1 MRRRGAGHRPERR
14 ERGLCGR
21 GRGRGPAPPMCPPAP
36 HRPPADAPLTAAG
49 RALVPTGPG
58 RSPSCSLRT
67 RAQRATCRPCGR
79 VDLLPAVSER
89 EELCFR
95 PSPAP
100 LPSRAAGAEM
110 CFLPEVS
117 CRLPPHGRTGL
128 EPRFSASVP
137 ASLDGNPLAAIG
149 KLLSSLSEALF
160 SRNLEGDSLTGGGS
174 DLPSGDSTHPRRR
187 AQKEDMAIGPRE
199 ARSQVS
205 VTFQDVAVLFTRD
218 EWRELGPSQ
227 RNVYQEVMLEN
238 YSNLV
243 SLGLLFSKPKVISL
257 LQQGEDPWRVEKE
270 SPGGPSLGWKS
281 SHKTTK
287 STQTQDCSFQELMMR
302 RSRRNGPWDF
312 KSEKLCIYEDRL
324 EKKQEKKESI
334 QAVSV
339 THKKILIVERSHKNN
354 EFGQNFS
361 PKSVLVRQQMVPR
374 EKTPPKCEIQGN
386 SFKQNPYLLNQPK
399 INTAEKRYKC
409 SICEKT
415 FINTSSLRKHE
426 KNHSGEKLFKCK
438 ECSKAFNQSSALI
451 QHQIT
456 HTGEKPYVCKEC
468 GKAFTLSTSLYKHLR
483 THTVEK
489 SYRCKECGKSF
500 SRRSGLFI
508 HQKIHAGENPH
519 RYNPGRKASS
529 TSLPG
534 CQRIHLR
541 KKSYLCNECGNT
553 FKSSSSLRYHQRIHT
568 GEKPFKCSECGRAF
582 SQSASL
588 IQHER
593 IHTGEKPYRCNE
605 CGKGFTSISRLNRHR
620 IIHTGE
626 KLYNCNECG
635 KALSSHSTLIIHER
649 IHTGEKPCKCKV
661 CGKAFRQSSALIQHQ
676 RMHTGERPYKCNEC
690 GKTFRCNSSLS
701 NHQRIH
707 TGEKPYRCEECG
719 ISFGQSSALIQH
731 RRIHTG
737 EKPFKCNTCGKTF
750 RQSSSRI
757 AHQRIHTGEKPYE
770 CTTCGKL
777 FNHRSSL
784 TNHYKIHIEENP

>member
-1 MRRRGAGHRPERR
+1 MVPWREAENRVGKGLRGRRSSRARRAGARTGQVPTRGRCPHGAGALALPRSPERR
-14 ERGLCGR
+14 SGCWRCHLAPRASAARG
-21 GRGRGPAPPMCPPAP
+21 GPWSW
-36 HRPPADAPLTAAG
+36 G
-49 RALVPTGPG
+49 
-58 RSPSCSLRT
+58 
-67 RAQRATCRPCGR
+67 AQRAAAAAAGPASGPEAQSPRDPGLDGRPA
-79 VDLLPAVSER
+79 LLLRGLRAP
-89 EELCFR
+89 
-95 PSPAP
+95 PSADAGWDFGAEG
-100 LPSRAAGAEM
+100 SRAGKQKG
-110 CFLPEVS
+110 
-117 CRLPPHGRTGL
+117 LPPGFLSLLR
-128 EPRFSASVP
+128 SAFWRLHRP
-137 ASLDGNPLAAIG
+137 QG
-149 KLLSSLSEALF
+149 
-160 SRNLEGDSLTGGGS
+160 
-174 DLPSGDSTHPRRR
+174 R
-187 AQKEDMAIGPRE
+187 AQEEDMAAGQRA
-199 ARSQVS
+199 ARPQVS
-205 VTFQDVAVLFTRD
+205 LTFEDVAVLFTRD
-218 EWRELGPSQ
+218 EWKKLAPSQ
-227 RNVYQEVMLEN
+227 RNLYRDVMLEN
-238 YSNLV
+238 YRNLV
-243 SLGLLFSKPKVISL
+243 SLGLPFTKPKVISL
-257 LQQGEDPWRVEKE
+257 LQQGEDPWKVEKDG
-270 SPGGPSLGWKS
+270 SGGPCPGLKS
-281 SHKTTK
+281 IHKTTK
-287 STQTQDCSFQELMMR
+287 STQTQDCSFQGLILK
-302 RSRRNGPWDF
+302 RSNRNGPWNL
-312 KSEKLCIYEDRL
+312 KLEKPYIYESRL
-324 EKKQEKKESI
+324 EKKDKKESF
-334 QAVSV
+334 QVVST
-339 THKKILIVERSHKNN
+339 THKKIPTRERSHKNS
-354 EFGQNFS
+354 ELSQNFS
-361 PKSVLVRQQMVPR
+361 PKSVLIRPQILPR
-374 EKTPPKCEIQGN
+374 EETPPRCEIQGN
-386 SFKQNPYLLNQPK
+386 SFKQNSDLLNQPK
-399 INTAEKRYKC
+399 ITADKRYKC
-409 SICEKT
+409 SMCEKT

-438 ECSKAFNQSSALI
+438 ECSKAFSQSSALI

-456 HTGEKPYVCKEC
+456 HTGEKPYICKEC

-508 HQKIHAGENPH
+508 HQKIHAEENPYK
-519 RYNPGRKASS
+519 YNPGRKASNCN
-529 TSLPG
+529 TSLSG
-534 CQRIHLR
+534 CQRIHSR

-626 KLYNCNECG
+626 KFYNCNECG

-719 ISFGQSSALIQH
+719 MSFGQSSALIQH

-770 CTTCGKL
+770 CNTCGKL

-784 TNHYKIHIEENP
+784 TNHYKIHIEEDP